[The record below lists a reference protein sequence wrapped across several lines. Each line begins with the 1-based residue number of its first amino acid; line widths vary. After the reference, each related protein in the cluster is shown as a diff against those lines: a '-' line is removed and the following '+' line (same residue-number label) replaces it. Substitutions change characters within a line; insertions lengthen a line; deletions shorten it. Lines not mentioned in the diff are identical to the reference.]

1 MLKIVSTQGTGSDT
15 ILKVLLAPLGGAWF
29 LVSVQWRLPQGT
41 VGPKGK
47 YLSEATRDMG
57 C

>member
-1 MLKIVSTQGTGSDT
+1 MLKIVSTQGTGYDAV
-15 ILKVLLAPLGGAWF
+15 LKVLLAPLGGAWF
-29 LVSVQWRLPQGT
+29 LVSVQWWLPQGT